1 MNYII
6 QRLKEPSTR
15 LAIAGI
21 LVQFVAPAVP
31 AYSAMIQLAAAAIAG
46 HVVVTPD
53 PK

>member
-1 MNYII
+1 MNYIL

-21 LVQFVAPAVP
+21 LVQFVAPAVA
-31 AYSAMIQLAAAAIAG
+31 AYSAMIKLAAAAIAG
-46 HVVVTPD
+46 NVVVTPD